1 MLIGHI
7 MDFTSKMTE
16 LRLNDQEIML
26 SVCTHCTD
34 HTCLLQNLHCSGRYS
49 RSVGLPRADNSWLLS
64 PDIYL
69 ERKEG
74 LLFTATYC
82 KNSLFQAR
90 YIQFSYDVVTDLVV
104 L

>member
-1 MLIGHI
+1 

-74 LLFTATYC
+74 LLFEQHIVKIVCFRLVTF
-82 KNSLFQAR
+82 SLV
-90 YIQFSYDVVTDLVV
+90 INL
-104 L
+104 

>member
-1 MLIGHI
+1 
-7 MDFTSKMTE
+7 MTE

-34 HTCLLQNLHCSGRYS
+34 HTCLLQNLHCSGKYS

-69 ERKEG
+69 EREEG
-74 LLFTATYC
+74 LLFTTTYC

-90 YIQFSYDVVTDLVV
+90 YIQFSHQFMML
-104 L
+104 